1 MPASKCYNCRVE
13 RPAHP
18 SLIDDQYGSVSSGQA
33 RVGITVDLAKLAELT
48 SPDPRETA
56 KGGGVIEA
64 FGKDDEHATAAGSQL
79 NRPSG
84 TSQAQGQPVRPPP
97 MPRPPSAPPPRPLR
111 DPTPRSIAEVGN
123 RPWADGAPPM
133 ATPPA
138 PPIATVPAPSSMA
151 TPPAP
156 FPPPATPPF
165 PPPAPPPFQPTPG
178 YAPALPPVGGSAPP
192 GVPPTPGR
200 LPPPGAQPPPGAA
213 AWPPQPPS
221 TRETGSGE

>member
-1 MPASKCYNCRVE
+1 LPASKCYNCRVE

-64 FGKDDEHATAAGSQL
+64 FAKDDEHATAAGSQL

-123 RPWADGAPPM
+123 RPWADGSPSM
-133 ATPPA
+133 APPA
-138 PPIATVPAPSSMA
+138 PPALA
-151 TPPAP
+151 
-156 FPPPATPPF
+156 
-165 PPPAPPPFQPTPG
+165 PPAPPNI
-178 YAPALPPVGGSAPP
+178 VPP
-192 GVPPTPGR
+192 GAP
-200 LPPPGAQPPPGAA
+200 PPPGAG
-213 AWPPQPPS
+213 AWPPKPPS